1 MVNSKNVRE
10 ALVYYEEGNESRWID
25 ALGQNVVKFN
35 LQAGTPC
42 DDQSNA
48 HPTRFLSTV
57 VEAGAGDS
65 LQANSATAGT
75 AMLLTNA
82 GNEYDGTNMQALGE
96 AFKLTSEKPLYF
108 GIKCSI
114 SDATQ
119 SDLLVG
125 LAEAHGDLLNAGAH
139 AVAAA
144 SVEGV
149 FFLKLDAVTQIHA
162 ETWKDAAQT
171 ATAHAATAMDTSAHT
186 YEILW
191 DGTTVHFYMDS
202 ILVTTVAADLP
213 DGDLTPSIVFR
224 NGEAAVKTMTVYWM
238 KCIQIN

>member
-1 MVNSKNVRE
+1 MVNSKHVNE
-10 ALVYYEEGNESRWID
+10 ALVYYQEGNESRWID
-25 ALGQNVVKFN
+25 AIGQNVVKFN

-42 DDQSNA
+42 DDQANA

-57 VEAGAGDS
+57 VEVGAGDS
-65 LQANSATAGT
+65 LQANGLVAGT
-75 AMLLTNA
+75 ALLLTNA
-82 GNEYDGTNMQALGE
+82 ANEYDGTNMQALGE
-96 AFKLTSEKPLYF
+96 AFILSSAKPLYF

-119 SDLLVG
+119 SDLLIG
-125 LAEAHGDLLNAGAH
+125 LAEAHADLLAAAAH
-139 AVAAA
+139 TVAVA

-149 FFLKLDAVTQIHA
+149 FFLKLDAVTVIHA

-171 ATAHAATAMDTSAHT
+171 ATAHAATAMDTDAHI
-186 YEILW
+186 YEIVW
-191 DGTTVHFYMDS
+191 DGTTVYFYMDS
-202 ILVTTVAADLP
+202 ILVTSVAASLP

-224 NGEAAVKTMTVYWM
+224 NGEAVAKTMTVHWM

>member
-25 ALGQNVVKFN
+25 AIGQNVTKFTM
-35 LQAGTPC
+35 QAGTPC
-42 DDQSNA
+42 DNQANA

-57 VEAGAGDS
+57 VEVGAGDS
-65 LQANSATAGT
+65 LQANGLVAGT
-75 AMLLTNA
+75 ALLLTNA
-82 GNEYDGTNMQALGE
+82 ANEYDGTNFQALGE
-96 AFKLTSEKPLYF
+96 AFMLTSAKPLYF

-125 LAEAHGDLLNAGAH
+125 LAEAHADLLNAAAH

-144 SVEGV
+144 NVEGV
-149 FFLKLDAVTQIHA
+149 FFLKVDAATTIKA
-162 ETWKDAAQT
+162 KTWKDAAET
-171 ATAHAATAMDTSAHT
+171 ATANSATVMDTSAHI
-186 YEILW
+186 YEIVW
-191 DGTTVHFYMDS
+191 DGTTVYFYVDG
-202 ILVTTVAADLP
+202 ILVTSVAASLP

-238 KCIQIN
+238 KAIQIN